1 MLISRALLTV
11 AVIAFALAGSV
22 PGARSEVAP
31 TAHGPTDTPAGQIS
45 RPARIAE
52 GKADKALEREFLVGV
67 WETRNNEL
75 GRDVQV
81 IWTAR
86 SDGSLDYDFV
96 IDGVTSRGSTG
107 TWDFRDGILVEK
119 WHRNDGSTAIGRGSI
134 EKLDDNTFRLT
145 VIDNGHP
152 EYRGLQRIYRRLRAP
167 QTVQISSPLG

>member
-1 MLISRALLTV
+1 MRSAWHLVNVVIARALATV
-11 AVIAFALAGSV
+11 AVIALALMAMVAGALSESATPSTLAGWV
-22 PGARSEVAP
+22 QAAER
-31 TAHGPTDTPAGQIS
+31 HTDKTI
-45 RPARIAE
+45 
-52 GKADKALEREFLVGV
+52 EREFLVGV

-107 TWDFRDGILVEK
+107 TWEFNDGVLVEN
-119 WHRNDGSTAIGRGSI
+119 WQRNDGSTATGRASI
-134 EKLDDNTFRLT
+134 EKIDDNTFRLT

-167 QTVQISSPLG
+167 QTV